1 MLVQV
6 VNEDLTPVLEKIKVP
21 VLLIWGE
28 CDDQTPL
35 WMGKKMEALIP
46 EACLIVLE
54 QEDHFAYYHQSGR
67 FCAIVSA
74 FLEGWCLS

>member
-35 WMGKKMEALIP
+35 WMGQKMEALMP
-46 EACLIVLE
+46 
-54 QEDHFAYYHQSGR
+54 
-67 FCAIVSA
+67 
-74 FLEGWCLS
+74 